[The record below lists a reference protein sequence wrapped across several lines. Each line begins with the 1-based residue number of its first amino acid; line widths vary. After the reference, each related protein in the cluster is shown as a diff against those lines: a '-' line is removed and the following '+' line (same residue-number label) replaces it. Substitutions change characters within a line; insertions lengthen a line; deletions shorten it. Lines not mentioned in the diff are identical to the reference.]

1 MKLLLSALLL
11 AASTLHAQ
19 TWKTVV
25 PEGGTATLPATPA
38 IPITYKYGGLATA
51 TTAAKW
57 CDQVTVTTSTP
68 LTAANGSIPCTVNGV
83 KTADPDPNV
92 VKEID
97 VLEGPTQVIIPTVVN
112 GKSVNVTVP
121 AVTPPVVTPPPPPPP
136 APVPVPPVATTP
148 TAVLT
153 FPAIV
158 TQYSDGSAT
167 CVQTAGS
174 VATVPK

>member
-11 AASTLHAQ
+11 AASTIHAQ

-25 PEGGTATLPATPA
+25 PEGGTATLPATAA
-38 IPITYKYGGLATA
+38 IPITYKYGGQISG

-68 LTAANGSIPCTVNGV
+68 LTAANGSIPCTVAGV
-83 KTADPDPNV
+83 KTNDPDPNV

-121 AVTPPVVTPPPPPPP
+121 GAPVVTPPPPVVTPPPPTP
-136 APVPVPPVATTP
+136 TTP

-167 CVQTAGS
+167 CVQTTGS